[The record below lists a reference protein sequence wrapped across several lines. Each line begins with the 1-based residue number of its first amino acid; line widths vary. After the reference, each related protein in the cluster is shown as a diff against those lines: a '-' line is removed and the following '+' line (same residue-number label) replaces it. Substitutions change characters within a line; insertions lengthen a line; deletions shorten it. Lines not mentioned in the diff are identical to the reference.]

1 MFKEMNKEELLDTVY
16 RMQIQMVKDNKK
28 SVEKDELIE
37 QFFAEIDPLIKE
49 IGASNKVL
57 RFVKIIK
64 LTIQLVEIILKYIKR
79 WKEIK

>member
-1 MFKEMNKEELLDTVY
+1 MFKEMYKEQLLDTVY
-16 RMQIQMVKDNKK
+16 RMQVQITKDKKK

-37 QFFAEIDPLIKE
+37 QFFAEIEPLITE

-64 LTIQLVEIILKYIKR
+64 LTIQLVDVIIKYIKR
-79 WKEIK
+79 WKEVR

>member
-37 QFFAEIDPLIKE
+37 QFFAEIEPLIKE

>member
-16 RMQIQMVKDNKK
+16 RMQVQMVKDNKK

-37 QFFAEIDPLIKE
+37 QFFAEIEPLIKE

>member
-37 QFFAEIDPLIKE
+37 QFFTEIEPLIKE